1 MKELFSFN
9 AQFYKLFV
17 RKIGFMEEIKTNQT
31 QETDLDI
38 ESVIGL
44 PFKVIL
50 YNDDWHSFDEVINQ
64 LMKAVHCT
72 FEKGRD
78 YAFEV
83 HIKGKAC
90 VYVGELQ
97 KCLKVSSVLE
107 EISLHTQV
115 VS

>member
-1 MKELFSFN
+1 MAEEKVN
-9 AQFYKLFV
+9 HNTAQ
-17 RKIGFMEEIKTNQT
+17 EE
-31 QETDLDI
+31 DI
-38 ESVIGL
+38 DSLIGL

-50 YNDDWHSFDEVINQ
+50 YNDDWHSFDEVITQ

-72 FEKGRD
+72 FEKARD

-83 HIKGKAC
+83 HVKGKAI
-90 VYVGELQ
+90 VYTGELQ
-97 KCLKVSSVLE
+97 KCLKVSSILE